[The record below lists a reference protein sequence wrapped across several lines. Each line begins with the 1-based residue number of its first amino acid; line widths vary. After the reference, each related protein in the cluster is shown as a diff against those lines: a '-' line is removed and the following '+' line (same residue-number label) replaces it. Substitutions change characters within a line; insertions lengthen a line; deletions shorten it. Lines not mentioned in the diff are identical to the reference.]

1 MPEYKDK
8 IPTGGGKVE
17 YLYYPD
23 GRRAT
28 QISGFMRAVYM
39 VAVSMDG
46 RHLLGIIPATGYG
59 QTAVYPQPSVT
70 AYIQSDEH
78 CMWGRNC
85 PVCRKYFRTNHIM
98 GDTSCPYCSEIAPS
112 LAFITADQSAY
123 IVACYDAFARSF
135 MGNKNA
141 SVDEADITDSRTAW
155 HYAEVKQ
162 QVHFKCETDKCGTET
177 DILGDG
183 SAYCPRC
190 GSSNGR
196 KVFIKSMNDML
207 AELSEI
213 KASVS
218 DESKR
223 GSEWERM
230 VKDSV
235 TNLEALANHLRSK
248 LLRIPMTPKRRKQLQ
263 SESFQNPL
271 QADKSLR
278 EWFDVGL
285 MEWAGTDAIPKRRLP
300 TEPSFVKKMFQKR
313 NVLVHNR
320 GIVNNEYL
328 ERSGDTEF
336 VLGERI
342 AVRDHEAKRFIETV
356 RAMGE
361 NLLDG
366 IEHGIQ

>member
-1 MPEYKDK
+1 
-8 IPTGGGKVE
+8 
-17 YLYYPD
+17 
-23 GRRAT
+23 
-28 QISGFMRAVYM
+28 MRAVYM

-46 RHLLGIIPATGYG
+46 RHLFGIIPATGYG
-59 QTAVYPQPSVT
+59 QAAVYPQPSVT

-123 IVACYDAFARSF
+123 IIACCDTFARSF

-141 SVDEADITDSRTAW
+141 SVDEADITDSKTAW

-223 GSEWERM
+223 ASEWERM

-235 TNLEALANHLRSK
+235 TNLEALANHLRFK

-263 SESFQNPL
+263 NESFQNPF

-285 MEWAGTDAIPKRRLP
+285 MEWVGTDAIPKRRLP

-320 GIVNNEYL
+320 GIVNEEYL

-342 AVRDHEAKRFIETV
+342 AVHHHEAKRFIETV